1 MLELLFHF
9 CCCLMQGV
17 GNLFGL
23 SYQTVNVILFCYIEP
38 IFTGLMI
45 ILAVMSVCKLPLNT
59 FGIWLFRIVVASV
72 ILLLLIGGFYFV
84 FQGMMYYTGYSDQPF
99 IDFYVPH
106 STHVDKLFNGTVDWL
121 ENLGDKTGLGYRAV
135 NILVYIVL
143 MPALCI
149 ASYIILRVRG

>member
-1 MLELLFHF
+1 
-9 CCCLMQGV
+9 
-17 GNLFGL
+17 
-23 SYQTVNVILFCYIEP
+23 
-38 IFTGLMI
+38 MI
-45 ILAVMSVCKLPLNT
+45 ILAGMSFYKLPVNT
-59 FGIWLFRIVVASV
+59 VGIWIFRIVVASV

-121 ENLGDKTGLGYRAV
+121 ENLGDKTGLGYCAV
-135 NILVYIVL
+135 NILVYIVF

-149 ASYIILRVRG
+149 GSYIILRVRG